1 VLVSRARASVNV
13 DADVGDAR
21 RRRGVGDVEECRA
34 LGDVIAR
41 ATEHR
46 ARVWRVER
54 SMAEA

>member
-1 VLVSRARASVNV
+1 MLVSRARASVDV